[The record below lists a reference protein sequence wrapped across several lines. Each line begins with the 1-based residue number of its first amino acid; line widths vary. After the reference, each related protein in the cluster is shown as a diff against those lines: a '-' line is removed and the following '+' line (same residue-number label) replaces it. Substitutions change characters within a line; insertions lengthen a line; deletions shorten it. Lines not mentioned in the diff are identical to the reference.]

1 VSRYVIVHG
10 NVSTG
15 IEEIIGPFENLRRA
29 VKWVKDNGL
38 EDSPYHPLRPLTIP
52 AEIEEREA

>member
-1 VSRYVIVHG
+1 VSGYVIVRG

-15 IEEIIGPFENLRRA
+15 IEEIIGPFENLREAAR
-29 VKWVKDNGL
+29 WVTDNGL
-38 EDSPYHPLRPLTIP
+38 EDDPYCPLRPLTAP

>member
-1 VSRYVIVHG
+1 VIVHG

-38 EDSPYHPLRPLTIP
+38 EDSPYHPLRLLTAP